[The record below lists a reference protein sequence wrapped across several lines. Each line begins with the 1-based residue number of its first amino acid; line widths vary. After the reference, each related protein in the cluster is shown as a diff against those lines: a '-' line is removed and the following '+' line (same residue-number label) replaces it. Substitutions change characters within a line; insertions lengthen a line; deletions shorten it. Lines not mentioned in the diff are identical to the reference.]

1 LIGSQYFRDFLTLIS
16 LAVTITFIS
25 CQPDEEKII
34 DDPSIQLSFSE
45 DTILFDTVFT
55 TIGSITKRFKIYND
69 RGNAVRVRSIYL
81 GQGINSP
88 YTITVNGL
96 EGKSFDEQ
104 IIFGKDS
111 MLVLVKVLIDPSTL
125 NMPFIVEDSVVF
137 ETAGYP
143 QNVKLLAWGQ
153 NANFLNDSIIVCNTT
168 WNKDLPYVI
177 INSALVDANCTLTI
191 ESGSAIYFH
200 NNSSLF
206 VAGTLS
212 VEGSNDQRILFTNDR
227 LDEPYRST
235 PGQWNGIYFLEGSA
249 NNKIDYAII
258 KNATYGIWLGTPDD
272 DTTPDLEISNSIIEN
287 ISNTGL
293 IAFTSDLSAYNLLIN
308 NCGEFTLAN
317 LAGGNY
323 DYTHLTLA
331 NFGFSFFRNSPSVAF
346 SDNLDLSDGTQI
358 KADLNVSMVNS
369 IIWGNLQEELLF
381 NFQSSTSITS
391 FHHNLV
397 KTQLDTFA
405 INNLI
410 NTDPLFINPEI
421 FNYKIDSLSPAI
433 NAGVPTFVTFDL
445 DGRLRNGSP
454 DIGAYEIKN

>member
-153 NANFLNDSIIVCNTT
+153 NANFLNDSIIACNTT

-177 INSALVDANCTLTI
+177 LNSALVDVNCTLTI
-191 ESGSAIYFH
+191 ESGSAI
-200 NNSSLF
+200 
-206 VAGTLS
+206 
-212 VEGSNDQRILFTNDR
+212 
-227 LDEPYRST
+227 
-235 PGQWNGIYFLEGSA
+235 
-249 NNKIDYAII
+249 
-258 KNATYGIWLGTPDD
+258 
-272 DTTPDLEISNSIIEN
+272 
-287 ISNTGL
+287 
-293 IAFTSDLSAYNLLIN
+293 
-308 NCGEFTLAN
+308 
-317 LAGGNY
+317 
-323 DYTHLTLA
+323 
-331 NFGFSFFRNSPSVAF
+331 
-346 SDNLDLSDGTQI
+346 
-358 KADLNVSMVNS
+358 
-369 IIWGNLQEELLF
+369 
-381 NFQSSTSITS
+381 
-391 FHHNLV
+391 
-397 KTQLDTFA
+397 
-405 INNLI
+405 
-410 NTDPLFINPEI
+410 
-421 FNYKIDSLSPAI
+421 
-433 NAGVPTFVTFDL
+433 
-445 DGRLRNGSP
+445 
-454 DIGAYEIKN
+454 